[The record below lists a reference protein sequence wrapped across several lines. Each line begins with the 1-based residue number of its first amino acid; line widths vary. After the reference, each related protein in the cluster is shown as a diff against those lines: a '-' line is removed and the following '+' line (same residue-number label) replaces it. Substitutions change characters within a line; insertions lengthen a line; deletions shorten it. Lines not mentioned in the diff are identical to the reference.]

1 MGASRR
7 LTLMLLALW
16 VVGPTA
22 ADLSAQRPSTV
33 RDFPVPFFEAE
44 QLQLADGVVAGVFS
58 SLIEQKSL
66 YAARVEDGR
75 VVARVDDVGS
85 ASFAVDGNTIV
96 YAPEGQ
102 GSVVRLELATGVT
115 QPIWTADAAH
125 AFGPIH
131 AASGVVRFVA
141 ESDGG
146 LRSIRLDANTNGQTM
161 SPEQPLPLDPVDAF
175 NSATSTL
182 LAVRG
187 TGYGFWW
194 HESGTWNVLQLSQ
207 RMRVLALVDDTVIA
221 SAADAPNTLFR
232 RDLSEDRDTEWERL
246 FESNGAIQLNTL
258 RAANGRVTFVEQSDA
273 AMHVVW
279 LALDAKAGRERAVL
293 PPMASWNGRAPI
305 AWSDS
310 NVVWANR
317 RDGRFFL
324 SSAVL
329 SRDAPTISRD
339 SNVEAPQ
346 TPFADP
352 GRRGLDWL
360 RSQLSG
366 PFTARGGQTA
376 RLIDSYE
383 DSVRAGWVYDAAV
396 ASIAFVA
403 AGEPALGSDLLAG
416 LEHLQDDA
424 GAWTFSYDP
433 DAAVPRDANRYVGSI
448 AWVVMAANFYEWETR
463 DSRFAPMAR
472 RGLTYLEGFRDRDA
486 ASPRYG
492 AFSMGPVR
500 PDVVSTENNV
510 DCYAAFLWRGRLDHN
525 EHDEAIAG
533 DIRRFVVEKLW
544 TAPGSG
550 GGGGFFRVGPG
561 VDSLYL
567 DAQTWTTLA
576 FGDEPASMPA
586 RALDTAEQR
595 LVVDGARI
603 GGVQQIVGLAESS
616 DTSGGRTVWAE
627 GTEGMVSALLSLGRT
642 DRARRYQ
649 EQSLRYQTI
658 TGGIPYATDNDRG
671 WPTTASVAATAWFV
685 LNRLSPPRNPFRPD
699 VGSLRAGP

>member
-1 MGASRR
+1 MPARRR
-7 LTLMLLALW
+7 LILTLLVLW
-16 VVGPTA
+16 VVGRTTA
-22 ADLSAQRPSTV
+22 DPAAQPESSV
-33 RDFPVPFFEAE
+33 QNFPAPFFEAE

-75 VVARVDDVGS
+75 AVARVDDVGS
-85 ASFAVDGNTIV
+85 ASFAVDGNAIV

-115 QPIWTADAAH
+115 RPIWTADAAH
-125 AFGPIH
+125 VFGPIH

-146 LRSIRLDANTNGQTM
+146 LRSIRLDANTNGQTL
-161 SPEQPLPLDPVDAF
+161 SPDQPLPLDPVDAF

-182 LAVRG
+182 LVVRG

-194 HESGTWNVLQLSQ
+194 HESESWHVLQLSQ

-221 SAADAPNTLFR
+221 SAADTPNTLFR

-258 RAANGRVTFVEQSDA
+258 RAANGRVTFVERSDA

-279 LALDAKAGRERAVL
+279 LALDARTGRERAVL
-293 PPMASWNGRAPI
+293 PPMASWNGRVPI

-329 SRDAPTISRD
+329 SREAPTISRD
-339 SNVEAPQ
+339 SNVEAPP
-346 TPFADP
+346 TPSADP

-366 PFTARGGQTA
+366 PFTTRGGRTA

-383 DSVRAGWVYDAAV
+383 DSARAGWVYDAAV

-463 DSRFAPMAR
+463 DPRFAPMAR

-525 EHDEAIAG
+525 EHDQAIAG

-544 TAPGSG
+544 TAPGSEG
-550 GGGGFFRVGPG
+550 AGGFFRVGPG

-616 DTSGGRTVWAE
+616 DTSSGRTVWAE
-627 GTEGMVSALLSLGRT
+627 GTEGMVSALLSVGRT

-649 EQSLRYQTI
+649 EQTPRYQTI

-671 WPTTASVAATAWFV
+671 WPTTASAAATAWFV

-699 VGSLRAGP
+699 VGSLRVDP